1 MGHAGFFGLCS
12 VEAPVCRYLDLDED
26 AGPEAEGILSDEE
39 RERAARLQ
47 FDADRRHY
55 VAAHAALRHALAAQT
70 GEHAEALRFNHGAFG
85 KPSLAGRSRVRF
97 SLSHSRALGLIAIG
111 ARGPLGVDVEQ
122 LREVPD
128 ALELAERH
136 FTRSECEALAALPAA
151 EQNHAFLI
159 CWTRKEACLKA
170 IGLGL
175 IVPPECFEVGLESDC
190 RSVEVPVAGRILWLA
205 LQPAPFRSDSVGAL
219 AEWRQT
225 HVHASEPH
233 AATEVYL

>member
-12 VEAPVCRYLDLDED
+12 VEAPVCRYVDLDED
-26 AGPEAEGILSDEE
+26 AGPEAESILSVEE
-39 RERAARLQ
+39 LERAARLQ
-47 FDADRRHY
+47 FEADRRHY
-55 VAAHAALRHALAAQT
+55 VAAHAALRRALAAHT
-70 GEHAEALRFNHGAFG
+70 GERAETLRFTHSAFG
-85 KPSLAGRSRVRF
+85 KPSLSGWHRVRF
-97 SLSHSRALGLIAIG
+97 SLSHSRALGFIAIG
-111 ARGPLGVDVEQ
+111 ERGPLGVDVEQ

-128 ALELAERH
+128 ALELAGQH
-136 FTRSECEALAALPAA
+136 FTRSECEALAALP
-151 EQNHAFLI
+151 EVERHRAFLT

-225 HVHASEPH
+225 HVHAGEPH
-233 AATEVYL
+233 SAMETYL

>member
-12 VEAPVCRYLDLDED
+12 VEAPVCRYIDLDED
-26 AGPEAEGILSDEE
+26 AGPEAESILSVEE
-39 RERAARLQ
+39 LERAARLQ
-47 FDADRRHY
+47 FEADRRHY
-55 VAAHAALRHALAAQT
+55 VAAHAALRRALAAHT
-70 GEHAEALRFNHGAFG
+70 GERAETLRFTHSAFG
-85 KPSLAGRSRVRF
+85 KPSLSGWHRVRF
-97 SLSHSRALGLIAIG
+97 SLSHSRALGFIAIG
-111 ARGPLGVDVEQ
+111 ERGPLGVDVEQ

-128 ALELAERH
+128 ALELAGQH
-136 FTRSECEALAALPAA
+136 FTRSECEALAALP
-151 EQNHAFLI
+151 EVERHRAFLT

-225 HVHASEPH
+225 HVHAGEPH
-233 AATEVYL
+233 SAMETYL

>member
-12 VEAPVCRYLDLDED
+12 VEAPVCRYVDLDED
-26 AGPEAEGILSDEE
+26 AGPEAESILSDEE

-55 VAAHAALRHALAAQT
+55 VAAHAALRRALAAHT
-70 GEHAEALRFNHGAFG
+70 GERAETLRFTHSAFG
-85 KPSLAGRSRVRF
+85 KPSLSGWHRVRF
-97 SLSHSRALGLIAIG
+97 SLSHSRALGLIAVG
-111 ARGPLGVDVEQ
+111 ERGPLGVDVEQ

-128 ALELAERH
+128 ALELAAQH
-136 FTRSECEALAALPAA
+136 FTRSECEALEAVPDV
-151 EQNHAFLI
+151 ERHRAFLT

-175 IVPPECFEVGLESDC
+175 IVPPECFEVGLASDC

-225 HVHASEPH
+225 HVHASEPRS
-233 AATEVYL
+233 ATEMCL

>member
-12 VEAPVCRYLDLDED
+12 VEAPVCRYIDLDED
-26 AGPEAEGILSDEE
+26 AGPEAESILSIEE
-39 RERAARLQ
+39 LDRAARLQ
-47 FDADRRHY
+47 FEADRRHY
-55 VAAHAALRHALAAQT
+55 VAAHAALRRALAAHT
-70 GEHAEALRFNHGAFG
+70 GERAETLRFTHSAFG
-85 KPSLAGRSRVRF
+85 KPSLSGWHRVRF
-97 SLSHSRALGLIAIG
+97 SLSHSRALGFIAIG
-111 ARGPLGVDVEQ
+111 ERGPLGVDVEQ

-128 ALELAERH
+128 ALELAGQH
-136 FTRSECEALAALPAA
+136 FTRSECEALAALPAV
-151 EQNHAFLI
+151 ERHRAFLT

-225 HVHASEPH
+225 HVHAGEPRS
-233 AATEVYL
+233 AMETCL

>member
-12 VEAPVCRYLDLDED
+12 VEAPVCRYFDLDED
-26 AGPEAEGILSDEE
+26 AGPEAESILSVEE
-39 RERAARLQ
+39 LERAARLQ
-47 FDADRRHY
+47 FEADRRHY
-55 VAAHAALRHALAAQT
+55 VAAHAALRRALAAHT
-70 GEHAEALRFNHGAFG
+70 GERAETLRFTHSAFG
-85 KPSLAGRSRVRF
+85 KPSLSGWHRVRF
-97 SLSHSRALGLIAIG
+97 SLSHSRALGFIAIG
-111 ARGPLGVDVEQ
+111 ERGPLGVDVEQ

-128 ALELAERH
+128 ALELAGQH
-136 FTRSECEALAALPAA
+136 FTRSECEALAALP
-151 EQNHAFLI
+151 EVERHRAFLT

-225 HVHASEPH
+225 HVHAGEPH
-233 AATEVYL
+233 SAMETYL

>member
-12 VEAPVCRYLDLDED
+12 VEAPVCRYIDLDED
-26 AGPEAEGILSDEE
+26 AGPEAESILSVEE
-39 RERAARLQ
+39 LERAARLQ
-47 FDADRRHY
+47 FEADRRHY
-55 VAAHAALRHALAAQT
+55 VAAHAALRRALAAHT
-70 GEHAEALRFNHGAFG
+70 GERAETLRFTHSAFG
-85 KPSLAGRSRVRF
+85 KPSLSGWHRVRF
-97 SLSHSRALGLIAIG
+97 SLSHSRALGFIAIG
-111 ARGPLGVDVEQ
+111 ERGPLGVDVEQ

-128 ALELAERH
+128 ALELAAQH
-136 FTRSECEALAALPAA
+136 FTHSECEALAALPDV
-151 EQNHAFLI
+151 ERHRAFLT

-225 HVHASEPH
+225 HVHAGEPH
-233 AATEVYL
+233 SAMETYL